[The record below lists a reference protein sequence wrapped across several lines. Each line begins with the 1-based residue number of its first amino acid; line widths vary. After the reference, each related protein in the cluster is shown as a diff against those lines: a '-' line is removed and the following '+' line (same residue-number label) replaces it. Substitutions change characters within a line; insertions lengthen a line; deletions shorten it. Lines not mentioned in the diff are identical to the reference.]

1 MYISDKG
8 YLSNAACNGW
18 IAGAC
23 AIHDP
28 SHGDTPLEEHLTNT
42 QIARRP
48 LNALEG

>member
-8 YLSNAACNGW
+8 YLSNATLSGW

-23 AIHDP
+23 AIYDP
-28 SHGDTPLEEHLTNT
+28 SHSDTPLEEHLTNT
-42 QIARRP
+42 QITERS